1 MVSEE
6 VTADDIAEVISSWTG
21 IPAGRMM
28 QGESEKLLEMEKR
41 IGARLIGQ
49 EAAVVAVSD
58 AVRRAAPVSP
68 TRTARLVPSCSWARP
83 VLVRPSWLRHW
94 LSSSSMTSVPW
105 CVST

>member
-49 EAAVVAVSD
+49 EDAVVAVAD
-58 AVRRAAPVSP
+58 AVRRARASP

-83 VLVRPSWLRHW
+83 VSVRPSWLRHW
-94 LSSSSMTSVPW
+94 LSSSSMTSAPW